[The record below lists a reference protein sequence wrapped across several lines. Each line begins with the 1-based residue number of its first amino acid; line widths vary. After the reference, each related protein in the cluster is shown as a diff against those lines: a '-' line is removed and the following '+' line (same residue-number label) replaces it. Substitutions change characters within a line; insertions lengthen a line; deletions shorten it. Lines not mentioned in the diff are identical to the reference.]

1 MFAAYGTKFKVQG
14 IKVQEFKVMIEIQ
27 NNEQCFV
34 QLWLRLER
42 TRQMFGMQYKRF
54 CIRRVM
60 QSWLGSEATDE
71 MIWEVCQLA
80 AAHEYEPV
88 YGMDVLPAPTL
99 HPRRS
104 REFLRALVAVK
115 LGIGMR
121 GVDLKALDEAYSIAF
136 PSSTPLNIN
145 KKRREPP

>member
-1 MFAAYGTKFKVQG
+1 M
-14 IKVQEFKVMIEIQ
+14 IKLE
-27 NNEQCFV
+27 NNETCFV

-71 MIWEVCQLA
+71 MVWNVCQLA
-80 AAHEYEPV
+80 TGHEYEPV
-88 YGMDVLPAPTL
+88 YGLDILPAPSL

-115 LGIGMR
+115 LGIGIR
-121 GVDLKALDEAYSIAF
+121 KVNLKALDRAYSIAF
-136 PSSTPLNIN
+136 PNSTPIN
-145 KKRREPP
+145 VSKKRSAKRRGLENEEDEEEPP

>member
-1 MFAAYGTKFKVQG
+1 M
-14 IKVQEFKVMIEIQ
+14 IKLE
-27 NNEQCFV
+27 NNETCFV

-71 MIWEVCQLA
+71 KIWEVCQLA
-80 AAHEYEPV
+80 KGHEYESV
-88 YGMDVLPAPTL
+88 YGLDILPAPSL

-115 LGIGMR
+115 LGIGIR
-121 GVDLKALDEAYSIAF
+121 KVNLKALDRAYSVAF
-136 PSSTPLNIN
+136 PNSTPLNVS
-145 KKRREPP
+145 KKRRVFRQNLESEDEEEPP

>member
-1 MFAAYGTKFKVQG
+1 MIKF
-14 IKVQEFKVMIEIQ
+14 E
-27 NNEQCFV
+27 NNETCFV

-71 MIWEVCQLA
+71 MVWKVCHLA
-80 AAHEYEPV
+80 TCNEEEPV
-88 YGMDVLPAPTL
+88 YGLDILPVPSM

-115 LGIGMR
+115 LGFGIR
-121 GVDLKALDEAYSIAF
+121 KVDLKALDRAYSVAF
-136 PSSTPLNIN
+136 PNSTAIN
-145 KKRREPP
+145 VSKKRRAIRRDLENEDDDDEAP

>member
-1 MFAAYGTKFKVQG
+1 MFKL
-14 IKVQEFKVMIEIQ
+14 E
-27 NNEQCFV
+27 NNETCFV

-60 QSWLGSEATDE
+60 QSWLGNEATDE
-71 MIWEVCQLA
+71 MVWDVCQLA
-80 AAHEYEPV
+80 TGHEEEPV
-88 YGMDVLPAPTL
+88 FGLDVLPAPSL

-115 LGIGMR
+115 LGIGIR
-121 GVDLKALDEAYSIAF
+121 KVNLKALDRAYSIAF
-136 PSSTPLNIN
+136 PNSTPIN
-145 KKRREPP
+145 VSKKRSAKRRGLENEEDEEEPP

>member
-1 MFAAYGTKFKVQG
+1 
-14 IKVQEFKVMIEIQ
+14 MIEIV
-27 NNEQCFV
+27 NNEECFV

-71 MIWEVCQLA
+71 MIWEVCLNTVIDGEQM
-80 AAHEYEPV
+80 
-88 YGMDVLPAPTL
+88 YGLDVLPAPAL
-99 HPRRS
+99 HPRKS

-121 GVDLKALDEAYSIAF
+121 GVNLKALDAAYGIAF
-136 PSSTPLNIN
+136 PNSTPLNIN
-145 KKRREPP
+145 KKRRKPP